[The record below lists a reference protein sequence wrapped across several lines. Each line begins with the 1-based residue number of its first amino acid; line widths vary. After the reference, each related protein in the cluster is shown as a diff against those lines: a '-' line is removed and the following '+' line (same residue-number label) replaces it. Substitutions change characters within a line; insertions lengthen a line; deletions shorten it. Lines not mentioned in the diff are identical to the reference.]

1 MAAPAAVDAG
11 HSPGDWLRIAGRLAL
26 LLPWL
31 LLCLGAYAIARPL
44 VRRNPAPR
52 RFLGGAAW
60 IIGVRWRVEG
70 EPLRRDVLFLANHL
84 SWLDILT
91 LASASGTAFVAK
103 SELESTPLVGFLASL
118 NETVF
123 VERDARLSV
132 GGQVDAFRR
141 ALESGRPVT
150 LFPEGTTGDGA
161 ALLPFKTAMLQ
172 VLDPP
177 PDRVRVQ
184 PVLLDYGPATADI
197 TWLGEESGL
206 SNALRILA
214 RPGRIP
220 LRIRFL
226 PPFPVES
233 LAGRKAIAA
242 EARSRM
248 ERARAAYI
256 PAPASQ
262 S

>member
-1 MAAPAAVDAG
+1 MAAPVAVDAG
-11 HSPGDWLRIAGRLAL
+11 HGPGGWLRIAGRLAL

-31 LLCLGAYAIARPL
+31 LLCLAAHGAVRPFM
-44 VRRNPAPR
+44 RHNPVPP

-84 SWLDILT
+84 SWIDILT

-103 SELESTPLVGFLASL
+103 SELESAPLVGFLASL
-118 NETVF
+118 NDTVF
-123 VERDARLSV
+123 VERNARLAV
-132 GGQVDAFRR
+132 GGQVDAIRR

-161 ALLPFKTAMLQ
+161 GLLPFKTAMLQ

-177 PDRVRVQ
+177 PERVRVQ
-184 PVLLDYGPATADI
+184 PVLLDYGIATADI
-197 TWLGEESGL
+197 TWLGAESGL
-206 SNALRILA
+206 ANALRILA

-226 PPFPVES
+226 EPFAVDRH
-233 LAGRKAIAA
+233 AGRKAIAG
-242 EARSRM
+242 EVRRRM
-248 ERARAAYI
+248 EE
-256 PAPASQ
+256 APTG
-262 S
+262 